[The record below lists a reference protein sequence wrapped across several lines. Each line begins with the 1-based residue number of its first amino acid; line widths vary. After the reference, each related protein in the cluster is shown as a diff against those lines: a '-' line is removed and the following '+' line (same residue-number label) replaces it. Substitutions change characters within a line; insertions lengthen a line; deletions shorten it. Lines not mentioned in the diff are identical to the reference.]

1 MQSWRISL
9 EEGAKALVGAATFSN
24 DGPNVG
30 FFFDG
35 KPSPGKLAQSE
46 FILLCRPTRIITLS
60 IID

>member
-1 MQSWRISL
+1 MSL

-35 KPSPGKLAQSE
+35 KPSPGELTLSE
-46 FILLCRPTRIITLS
+46 FILLYRPTRINHIKHH
-60 IID
+60 